1 MSSRLHIGARSR
13 IALVLFLL
21 SSAYLFYRSA
31 GSHPDAS
38 RDAMM
43 LRRYVDSSRTIHLRT
58 DFPSFYYAAKALAA
72 GRNIYTAKTLD
83 SLAAADRVANH
94 VLPYLYPPFL
104 AILAQP
110 IARLAPEDAQAAW
123 DVTQILL
130 FGFALVLVV
139 MALPSSGGTEKPPN
153 SHVIGG
159 LIIAAGVLVFP
170 FGDNIVFGQVNS
182 LVLVFLSLFLFL
194 YSNSRHVLAGTAL
207 SIATLV
213 KVTPAILLL
222 YFLVNRRWK
231 VMTGFLAGMVVLFL
245 VSLVAGGIGP
255 WAEFMAFLPNMGY
268 ARYVQGGFHPSIVA
282 NFSLAGFFMRLLP
295 GDAETIRLLS
305 VAVASS
311 LLACVVYS
319 HIRNEERQNEIA
331 YVVPYLI
338 LMVIASP
345 VAWRHHLVLL
355 FPGVVF
361 FLWQLWS
368 RREVRRHRIGFV
380 LTCMLTAFS
389 VADFQAI
396 YPSLTMHEAWRPFVT
411 SMNLWFLLILL
422 TAILILLRKIN
433 TAPAL
438 SIQPTSESM

>member
-1 MSSRLHIGARSR
+1 MSSRLTIGARSR
-13 IALVLFLL
+13 VALILFLL
-21 SSAYLFYRSA
+21 SSAYLLYRGA

-43 LRRYVDSSRTIHLRT
+43 LRRYVDSLRTIHLRT

-72 GRNIYTAKTLD
+72 GRNVYTAKSLD

-110 IARLAPEDAQAAW
+110 LAQLAPESAQAVW
-123 DVTQILL
+123 DVIQILL
-130 FGFALVLVV
+130 FGLALALVV
-139 MALPSSGGTEKPPN
+139 MALPSSGETENALN

-170 FGDNIVFGQVNS
+170 FGDNIAFGQVNS
-182 LVLVFLSLFLFL
+182 LVLVFLSLSLFL
-194 YSNSRHVLAGTAL
+194 YSNSRHVLAGAAL
-207 SIATLV
+207 SVATLV

-222 YFLVNRRWK
+222 YFFVNRRWN

-245 VSLVAGGIGP
+245 ASLVVGGVAP
-255 WAEFMAFLPNMGY
+255 WAEFMTFLPNMGY

-295 GDAETIRLLS
+295 GDAETIQLLTI
-305 VAVASS
+305 AVVSI
-311 LLACVVYS
+311 LLAGVLYLHV
-319 HIRNEERQNEIA
+319 RQEQENELA
-331 YVVPYLI
+331 YVLPYLI
-338 LMVIASP
+338 IMVIASP

-368 RREVRRHRIGFV
+368 RRVARRYRIGLV
-380 LTCMLTAFS
+380 LTCLLTALS
-389 VADFQAI
+389 VADFQEI

-422 TAILILLRKIN
+422 MAVLVFLRKKN

-438 SIQPTSESM
+438 SSIQPTSEGM